1 MTKDTSS
8 QEYLDLKAE
17 LRSIL
22 ISSQQGCNE
31 QQLLRDYATYNA
43 RKEIPYRDMGYKS
56 LIELLTS
63 MPDVA
68 RIDQTRIPVNIHGV
82 ADQNTVHIKNFVMT
96 QKRKK
101 PTRNMRGGMNRYSYG
116 NNSVNRMNGSSTYP
130 RNRQVSFVYSFLAE
144 QFFCR
149 NSNMKSLYILI
160 LTFLVFAL
168 DDRSYDR
175 D

>member
-17 LRSIL
+17 LRSLL

-31 QQLLRDYATYNA
+31 QQLIRDYAEYNA
-43 RKEIPYRDMGYKS
+43 RKKIPYGDMGYKS

-68 RIDQTRIPVNIHGV
+68 RIDQTRMPMIIHGV
-82 ADQNTVHIKNFVMT
+82 ADQNTVHIKKFVMT

-101 PTRNMRGGMNRYSYG
+101 KPGNTRGGMNRNNYG
-116 NNSVNRMNGSSTYP
+116 NNSNYRINVPSTYS
-130 RNRQVSFVYSFLAE
+130 RNPQVYFFVFIHVKIDQFEQYSLLFSIAI
-144 QFFCR
+144 
-149 NSNMKSLYILI
+149 KHIL
-160 LTFLVFAL
+160 F
-168 DDRSYDR
+168 
-175 D
+175 